1 MRKLSYV
8 LRIGSTDKEWLMILT
23 KMILKLMWRRLSLG
37 ADNYYGIGK
46 PKQRHCC
53 LPSSCVLF
61 CTVFWIIHRKNSYC
75 RVLLKFQ
82 LRIVCRF
89 ANLEELRKCCR
100 RHGKRHLN

>member
-37 ADNYYGIGK
+37 ADNYYGID
-46 PKQRHCC
+46 
-53 LPSSCVLF
+53 
-61 CTVFWIIHRKNSYC
+61 SYC